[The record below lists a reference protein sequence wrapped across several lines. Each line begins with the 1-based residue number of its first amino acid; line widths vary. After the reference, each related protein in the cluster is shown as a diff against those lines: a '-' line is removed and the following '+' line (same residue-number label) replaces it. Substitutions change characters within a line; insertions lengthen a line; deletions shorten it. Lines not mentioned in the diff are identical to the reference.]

1 MPTKITKQKPS
12 ERRKRMKRI
21 EKAIVGLLVMMF
33 TLTACSE
40 EDAPEANGGKVI
52 NRKVAV
58 IMPTSEQA
66 RWSRIATWALD
77 NLKAAQQGLPQQVK
91 LEIEWFDEE
100 ASEWEAF
107 VEKAVADESYAAIIG
122 PQSSVN
128 AQKAA
133 QLCNKNKK
141 TLILPIATSTEFQR
155 IYASSNYVW
164 NLSQSDITQCE
175 LLLSQAKLSER
186 RKVSLLTSDDDY
198 GRSFSDWFAFQ
209 AIEIGLEVED
219 IVIYRT
225 DAEIRE
231 MVRTQAC
238 KKRMYNHA
246 LIFAPGKEKD
256 ALTFDDELEKLRK
269 ENSKGYIEFPLL
281 LCSDMMNSAS
291 LLTQLKYPQYEGLAP
306 SATPESG
313 FNSIYYAKF
322 GEEPLSGEA
331 HLYDAISLLVY
342 ALTHQTVNQT
352 ESLNESI
359 LSIVDGRTAWN
370 GSWLKDD
377 IREVFTMLQNGIDVN
392 LNGVTGDWTFD
403 ERTHA
408 SVLNTTYN
416 HWLLKNGVYTTLEF
430 LSTDGGAHTIS
441 STQAWEWQN
450 CQQISF
456 DPNQKDFNYPEM
468 DKRWAVVIGT
478 SDNWANYRHQADA
491 LAMYQVLKRHG
502 YDDDHIVLII
512 EDNIAYHPNNLHQ
525 GVIKVRPEGENV
537 YKDVKVDYKL
547 SDVNIDDL
555 GNIMQGK
562 VTDKLTHI
570 IEADSDDNVIVF
582 WCGHGHMNTLAWGS
596 EGSVYGRDIRN
607 IINGMNFRKL
617 FFVVD
622 ACYSGTIGE
631 ACEGVPGLLAMTAAN
646 PYEPSKAD
654 MKDTEMGIWLSNGFT
669 RAFQEAVDE
678 KPDICLRDLYYE
690 LARHTIGSHA
700 TVYNVENY
708 GNMYKEYMDE
718 YF

>member
-1 MPTKITKQKPS
+1 
-12 ERRKRMKRI
+12 MKRI
-21 EKAIVGLLVMMF
+21 EQAIVGLFVLMF
-33 TLTACSE
+33 ALTACNK
-40 EDAPEANGGKVI
+40 DDTPGANTGKVI
-52 NRKVAV
+52 SRKVAIV
-58 IMPTSEQA
+58 MPASEQG
-66 RWSRIATWALD
+66 RWSRIAEWALD
-77 NLKAAQQGLPQQVK
+77 NLEAAQHGLPQQIK
-91 LEIEWFDEE
+91 LEIEWQDEE
-100 ASEWEAF
+100 ASGWEAF
-107 VEKAVADESYAAIIG
+107 VEKVAADESYAAIIG
-122 PQSSVN
+122 PQASVN
-128 AQKAA
+128 ARKAA
-133 QLCNKNKK
+133 QLCNKQQK

-225 DAEIRE
+225 DTEIRE
-231 MVRTQAC
+231 MVRTQAG

-269 ENSKGYIEFPLL
+269 ENSKGYFEFPLL
-281 LCSDMMNSAS
+281 LCSDMMNSSS
-291 LLTQLKYPQYEGLAP
+291 LLPKLKYPQYEGLAP
-306 SATPESG
+306 SAAPESG
-313 FNSIYYAKF
+313 FNSIYNAKF
-322 GEEPLSGEA
+322 GEEPLCGEA
-331 HLYDAISLLVY
+331 HLYDAVSLLAY
-342 ALTHQTVNQT
+342 ALTHQAVNQT
-352 ESLNESI
+352 ESLNESVLAVI
-359 LSIVDGRTAWN
+359 DGRTAWN
-370 GSWLKDD
+370 RSWLKDD

-408 SVLNTTYN
+408 SVLNTTYS
-416 HWLLKNGVYTTLEF
+416 HWLLKDGVYTTLEF

-450 CQQISF
+450 SQQVTF
-456 DPNQKDFNYPEM
+456 NPNQQDFNYPET

-525 GVIKVRPEGENV
+525 GVVKVRPDGENV

-547 SDVNIDDL
+547 SDVDIRDL
-555 GNIMQGK
+555 ENIMQGK
-562 VTDKLTHI
+562 RSDKLPHV
-570 IEADSDDNVIVF
+570 IEADSNDNIIVF

-690 LARHTIGSHA
+690 LARHTVGSHA

-708 GNMYKEYMDE
+708 GNMYKERMNE